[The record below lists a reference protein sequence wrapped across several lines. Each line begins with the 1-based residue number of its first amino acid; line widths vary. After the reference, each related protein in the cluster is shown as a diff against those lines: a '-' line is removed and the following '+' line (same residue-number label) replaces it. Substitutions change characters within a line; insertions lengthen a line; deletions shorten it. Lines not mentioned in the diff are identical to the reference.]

1 MAKEP
6 WGSRISTQRM
16 RTGGLPE
23 RYQTAVWEVSST
35 ARVMPSYQA
44 TAALAQVTSVCAR
57 KTCSGGRRGPFNG
70 GRPFWPG

>member
-44 TAALAQVTSVCAR
+44 TSALAQVTSVCSR
-57 KTCSGGRRGPFNG
+57 RTFSGGRRGPCNG

>member
-1 MAKEP
+1 
-6 WGSRISTQRM
+6 M

-44 TAALAQVTSVCAR
+44 TSALAQVTSVCSR
-57 KTCSGGRRGPFNG
+57 KTFSGGRRGPFNG